1 MQPNRSLKSGWVVL
15 ILTLM
20 MFAWAILLPFD
31 SFKQAARPLPAR
43 LPSDPQAAYT
53 LLQTILQAQP
63 ANGAVRLRLARV
75 EAALHQTP
83 AAIASFEAA
92 SESLLPEDRFTLLS
106 LYLEAQDLASAR
118 QVARKLADLPN
129 LLPAQFER
137 LIRLQWQFED
147 WPGARYSAANWVLA
161 DSQNPAAWRLSA
173 LAAVPFESQIALD
186 NITRAVSLGNLP
198 ADIAF
203 QTALTEALAR
213 TDPASRQLAI
223 GRALGAQGE
232 WRLACHIFESAA
244 EQYPNIAEAWALLGQ
259 AQMEL
264 GQDALPALTR
274 AAELDPVSPIVLLA
288 LSDYWLAQAQPQ
300 TALSYLE
307 QAAAAYPEQGLWQ
320 VRIADALAAQGDFNG
335 ALEHYQRAVE
345 LEPENVSYWS
355 ELAVFSAVKG
365 MNLETIGLS
374 AARQALLLAPD
385 NPATLDLMGWTLAIA
400 GENISAE
407 TFLRRALEA
416 NPDYAMAHLHLAQLL
431 ITLQRFSEA
440 RAELRIAIL
449 LDGDGVIGQA
459 AAELLSV
466 YWK

>member
-1 MQPNRSLKSGWVVL
+1 MQLKRSLKPGWVVL

-43 LPSDPQAAYT
+43 LPSDPQAAYA
-53 LLQTILQAQP
+53 LLQTILRAQP
-63 ANGAVRLRLARV
+63 ANGAIRLRLARV
-75 EAALHQTP
+75 EAALHQNP
-83 AAIASFEAA
+83 VAIASFEAV
-92 SESLLPEDRFTLLS
+92 SDSLLPEDHFKLLS
-106 LYLEAQDLASAR
+106 LYLESQDLASAR
-118 QVARKLADLPN
+118 QTARKLADLPN

-147 WPGARYSAANWVLA
+147 WSGARYSAANWVLA
-161 DSQNPAAWRLSA
+161 DPQNPAAWRLSA
-173 LAAVPFESQIALD
+173 LAAVSFEPQIALD
-186 NITRAVSLGNLP
+186 NITHSVSLGNLP
-198 ADIAF
+198 TDIAF

-223 GRALGAQGE
+223 GRALGVQGE
-232 WRLACHIFESAA
+232 WRLACQVFESATD
-244 EQYPNIAEAWALLGQ
+244 QYPNIAEAWALLGQ

-264 GQDALPALTR
+264 GQDALPALNR
-274 AAELDPVSPIVLLA
+274 AAELDSASPIVLLA
-288 LSDYWLAQAQPQ
+288 LSDYWLSQAQPQ

-307 QAAAAYPEQGLWQ
+307 QAASAYPEQGLWQ
-320 VRIADALAAQGDFNG
+320 VRIADALATQGDFNG
-335 ALEHYQRAVE
+335 ALEHYQLAVE

-407 TFLRRALEA
+407 TFLRRALEV

-440 RAELRIAIL
+440 RTELRIAIS
-449 LDGDGVIGQA
+449 LDGDGAIGQA
-459 AAELLSV
+459 AAELLSD

>member
-1 MQPNRSLKSGWVVL
+1 MQLKRSLKPGWMVL

-43 LPSDPQAAYT
+43 LPSDPQAAYA
-53 LLQTILQAQP
+53 LLQTIFQAQP

-75 EAALHQTP
+75 EAALHQNP
-83 AAIASFEAA
+83 AAIADFEAV
-92 SESLLPEDRFTLLS
+92 SDSLLPEDHFKLLS
-106 LYLEAQDLASAR
+106 LYLESQDLASAR
-118 QVARKLADLPN
+118 QAARKLADLPN

-147 WPGARYSAANWVLA
+147 WSGARYSAANWVLA
-161 DSQNPAAWRLSA
+161 DPQNPAAWRLSA
-173 LAAVPFESQIALD
+173 LAAVSFEPQIALD
-186 NITRAVSLGNLP
+186 NITHSVSLGNLP

-223 GRALGAQGE
+223 GRTLGVQGE
-232 WRLACHIFESAA
+232 WRLACQVFESATD
-244 EQYPNIAEAWALLGQ
+244 QYPNIAEAWALLGQ

-264 GQDALPALTR
+264 DQDALPALSR
-274 AAELDPVSPIVLLA
+274 AAELDSASPIVLLA
-288 LSDYWLAQAQPQ
+288 LSDYWLSQAQPQ

-307 QAAAAYPEQGLWQ
+307 QAASAYPDQGLWQ

-335 ALEHYQRAVE
+335 ALEHYQLAVE
-345 LEPENVSYWS
+345 LDPENVSYWS

-440 RAELRIAIL
+440 RTELRIVIS
-449 LDGDGVIGQA
+449 LDGDGAIGQA
-459 AAELLSV
+459 AAELLSD